1 MPKPCMLPE
10 DKIRIQHILDEID
23 NIQTF
28 IGNVSY
34 QEFIH
39 DKKTVNAIIRSIEI
53 IGEAASK
60 ISDDYKSN
68 HSEIPWKQ
76 IVGMRNHL
84 IHVYFDVDYQTLW
97 QTVKSDIPD
106 LKLLISNL
114 L

>member
-1 MPKPCMLPE
+1 MLPE